1 MLWQFLLSGQG
12 AAPTLA
18 ILLLAMAVDLV
29 AGDPK
34 WLYRLLPH
42 PVVLLGRLIDALS
55 RSLNRQALPRGR
67 RIIRGGLCSLLVVGL
82 AGGIGV
88 ALHVLLAGLPFG
100 WIVDGLCT
108 VLVVGLAAG
117 FGLALHLLLAPLPF
131 GWIVEGLLAS
141 SLLAFRGL
149 YDAVRAVARG
159 LGESLAAGRAAVGH
173 IVGRDPASLDAAGV
187 ARAAAE
193 SAAENFSDGFVAPVF
208 WFVVLGLPGLL
219 AYKAINTLDSMI
231 GHRDARFEA
240 FGKVAA
246 RLDDAANLLPARLA
260 GLLIVLAAVLLPSAS
275 AAAAWRAM
283 RRDAPKHR
291 SPNAGWQEAA
301 VAGALGLAL
310 AGPRHYGG
318 QRVEDHWMG
327 DGRSAVT
334 AEDLARVLDLYLTA
348 GGLVFAAVMAALLL
362 A

>member
-82 AGGIGV
+82 AGGVGV
-88 ALHVLLAGLPFG
+88 ALHVLLAG
-100 WIVDGLCT
+100 
-108 VLVVGLAAG
+108 
-117 FGLALHLLLAPLPF
+117 LPF

-208 WFVVLGLPGLL
+208 WFLLLGLPGLL

>member
-100 WIVDGLCT
+100 WIV
-108 VLVVGLAAG
+108 
-117 FGLALHLLLAPLPF
+117 
-131 GWIVEGLLAS
+131 EGLLAS

-208 WFVVLGLPGLL
+208 WFLLLGLPGLL

>member
-82 AGGIGV
+82 AGGVGV
-88 ALHVLLAGLPFG
+88 ALHVLLAG
-100 WIVDGLCT
+100 
-108 VLVVGLAAG
+108 
-117 FGLALHLLLAPLPF
+117 LPF